1 MPFLEI
7 LRQTCQQLRKSP
19 ALFNVAIFI
28 GVCVLSLSSFVFYFF
43 LMLLPSEI
51 AKYNSYA
58 MASCLFF
65 MILAAIMNSEY
76 KKDMA
81 LFFSEFKSIK
91 EYANTNQCSEAI
103 YYFINHFIH
112 KGESHT
118 LFNSHTF
125 FNLVI
130 KDIDAQDINGMTLL
144 HHVIIHDSYSAFIPQ
159 LLLLNADI
167 DIADKKGNTARMLL
181 KKSPSQYLIYIE
193 QKKLSSLC
201 EVQQNHSLPVKRI

>member
-1 MPFLEI
+1 M
-7 LRQTCQQLRKSP
+7 LRQTCQQLKKDP
-19 ALFNVAIFI
+19 ALFNVAAFI
-28 GVCVLSLSSFVFYFF
+28 GVCVLSLFSFVFYFF

-65 MILAAIMNSEY
+65 MIIAAIMNSEY
-76 KKDMA
+76 KKDIA
-81 LFFSEFKSIK
+81 LFFSVFKSIK
-91 EYANTNQCSEAI
+91 KDAHTNQCSEAI
-103 YYFINHFIH
+103 YYFISHFIH
-112 KGESHT
+112 EGNSHA

-125 FNLVI
+125 FNLVV

-144 HHVIIHDSYSAFIPQ
+144 HHVIIHDNYSSFIPQ

-181 KKSPSQYLIYIE
+181 KKCPPQYLIYIE
-193 QKKLSSLC
+193 QRKLSSLC
-201 EVQQNHSLPVKRI
+201 DVHHPSSSIKRI